1 MIARESRGHFFPL
14 TITISSSGLT
24 LARGPFLTFP
34 PSRQTELEKG
44 EVVEVVQAAALELIA
59 HGVSVFPTKGK
70 APIGPWK
77 HLQERRL
84 EPVEVVGAYKQFPN
98 AGVAVV
104 CGEVSGNLLMIETEG
119 RASQVAASLP
129 DLAASEGLGDLW
141 NRVSNGWVERSPSG
155 GTHWFVRCEE
165 VGRNEKLA
173 ARPSTQEEL
182 HSWKEAE
189 RVKAGALAEPMR
201 GKRLAVI
208 ESTTPD
214 KVPQVLAETR
224 ANGGY
229 VIAAPTPGSHHDT
242 GRPWERMAGGPGTV
256 PTLTGAELGDLLD
269 MFRTFDAMPKREP
282 QAPLTASP
290 GGPVS
295 APNRAPSRVSDRGP
309 GERLPGD
316 LFEERVT
323 WGEILEPHGWTVDHV
338 EGATTYWTRP
348 GKDTGVSASTGHA
361 GDRNR
366 LYVFSSSVP
375 ELEPE
380 RPYTMFHVYAALNH
394 GGDHK
399 AASEELRR
407 QGYVDPNRVIND
419 LPGATTRPVSAPG
432 TLAASGSGEAA
443 VTPTGDATG
452 PQEVDLEQL
461 AADLI
466 VSSAGKSLDGFLERN
481 RKRALRPPISTGL
494 ATVDAALGGG
504 LLPGLTVLGALSS
517 LGKTTFA
524 LQIADH
530 VAASEKQRGVIVFSL
545 EQGADELTAKSLS
558 RLTRTQGGPS
568 GGINALK
575 ARGLGDMLTPSEEAA
590 LDRAVATY
598 RKQARNLWIYEG
610 VGNLGTR
617 DIRRTVE
624 AHMSAFPHWAP
635 PLIVVD
641 YLQVIAP
648 DSDRL
653 SDKQAVDRAVTSLK
667 QLSRDTDCPIVAVSS
682 LNRASYSGPV
692 TMAAFKESGAIEYGS
707 DVLLGIQP
715 QGLQDGEGAAA
726 LAANNRKVKEHRGA
740 LERDVE
746 VVVLKNRNGKVGEA
760 ARLVF
765 EPVFSLF
772 RSPTGGE
779 IGRAGTRPRIL

>member
-1 MIARESRGHFFPL
+1 MVPNLGNRASVEA
-14 TITISSSGLT
+14 TALT
-24 LARGPFLTFP
+24 LL
-34 PSRQTELEKG
+34 
-44 EVVEVVQAAALELIA
+44 A
-59 HGVSVFPTKGK
+59 HGVSCFPTLGK
-70 APIGPWK
+70 QPVGPWK
-77 HLQERRL
+77 PWQERRMTDP
-84 EPVEVVGAYKQFPN
+84 EIRAAYRQAPQ

-104 CGEVSGNLLMIETEG
+104 CGSVSGNLLMIEVEG
-119 RASQVAASLP
+119 RAEHLTAALP
-129 DLAASEGLGDLW
+129 GLAASHGIGDVW
-141 NRVSNGWVERSPSG
+141 TRVSNGWVERSPSG
-155 GTHWFVRCEE
+155 GVHWFLRAEE

-173 ARPSTQEEL
+173 ARPSTEEEL
-182 HSWKEAE
+182 HDWKERE
-189 RVKAGALAEPMR
+189 RAKAAALEEPIR
-201 GKRLAVI
+201 GKRLAKI
-208 ESTTPD
+208 EATTPAD
-214 KVPQVLAETR
+214 VPQVLAETR
-224 ANGGY
+224 GNGGY

-242 GRPWERMAGGPGTV
+242 GRPWERLAGGPESV
-256 PTLTGAELGDLLD
+256 PTLTPRELGAVLAL
-269 MFRTFDAMPKREP
+269 FRTFDAMPAKPVREP
-282 QAPLTASP
+282 QAPLQAT
-290 GGPVS
+290 GK
-295 APNRAPSRVSDRGP
+295 APSRVPNHVP
-309 GERLPGD
+309 GEALRPGD
-316 LFEERVT
+316 VFEERVT
-323 WGEILEPHGWTVDHV
+323 WADILGPHGWTVDHV
-338 EGATTYWTRP
+338 EGGTTYWTRP

-443 VTPTGDATG
+443 GTPTGDATG

-575 ARGLGDMLTPSEEAA
+575 ARGLDMLTPSEESALEAA
-590 LDRAVATY
+590 VDAY

-653 SDKQAVDRAVTSLK
+653 SDKQATDRAVTALK
-667 QLSRDTDCPIVAVSS
+667 QLSRDTDCPIIAVSS
-682 LNRASYSGPV
+682 LNRSSYSGPV
-692 TMAAFKESGAIEYGS
+692 NMQAFKESGAIEYGS

>member
-1 MIARESRGHFFPL
+1 MEA
-14 TITISSSGLT
+14 
-24 LARGPFLTFP
+24 
-34 PSRQTELEKG
+34 
-44 EVVEVVQAAALELIA
+44 VQAAALELIA

-104 CGEVSGNLLMIETEG
+104 CGEVSGGLLMIETEG

-129 DLAASEGLGDLW
+129 DIAASEGLGDLW

-173 ARPSTQEEL
+173 QRPSTPEEL
-182 HSWKEAE
+182 AAWKVEEREKAE
-189 RVKAGALAEPMR
+189 ALAEPMR

-208 ESTTPD
+208 EATTPA

-242 GRPWERMAGGPGTV
+242 GRPWERITGGPGTV

-269 MFRTFDAMPKREP
+269 MFRTFDAMPRKEP
-282 QAPLTASP
+282 QAPLPASP

-295 APNRAPSRVSDRGP
+295 APNRAPNRVSGDL
-309 GERLPGD
+309 LPGD
-316 LFEERVT
+316 LFEQRAT

-348 GKDTGVSASTGHA
+348 GKDTGISATTGHA

-394 GGDHK
+394 GGDHR

-419 LPGATTRPVSAPG
+419 LPVAANRAPSAPG

-452 PQEVDLEQL
+452 KETGAQEAPVVDPVTL
-461 AADLI
+461 AA
-466 VSSAGKSLDGFLERN
+466 SSAGKSLDGFLARN
-481 RKRALRPPISTGL
+481 RKRATMPLTSTGL
-494 ATVDAALGGG
+494 PSVDAALGGG
-504 LLPGLTVLGALSS
+504 LYPGLTIVGALSS
-517 LGKTTFA
+517 LGKTTFC
-524 LQIADH
+524 LQVADH
-530 VAASEKQRGVIVFSL
+530 VAASGTRPVIMFSL
-545 EQGADELTAKSLS
+545 EQGKDELTAKSLS
-558 RLTRTQGGPS
+558 RLTRLQGGVS

-575 ARGLGDMLTPSEEAA
+575 ARGLGDLLTPSEEAA
-590 LDRAVATY
+590 LERAVDAY
-598 RKQARNLWIYEG
+598 RKDARDLWIYEG

-624 AHMSAFPHWAP
+624 GHMNAFPNLEA

-653 SDKQAVDRAVTSLK
+653 SDKQATDRAVTALK

-726 LAANNRKVKEHRGA
+726 LAANSRTVKDHRGA

-746 VVVLKNRNGKVGEA
+746 VVVLKNRNGKVGEVA
-760 ARLVF
+760 ALVF

-779 IGRAGTRPRIL
+779 IGRAGTRPRML